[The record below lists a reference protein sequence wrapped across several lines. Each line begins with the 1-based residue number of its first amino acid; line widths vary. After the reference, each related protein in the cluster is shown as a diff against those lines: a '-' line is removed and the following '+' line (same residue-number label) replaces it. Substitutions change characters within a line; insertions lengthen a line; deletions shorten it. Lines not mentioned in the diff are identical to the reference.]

1 MSAEGS
7 EPPSAAA
14 DPEPPAV
21 RPAAGEARDAQA
33 AQLLLRQRK
42 VRAQLRELEQQAADS
57 VDLKAVVLPAAANLS
72 AVIHELI
79 AAELGRTADAV
90 RIEESLADRVR
101 AMRLR
106 ELLDQDLTTIL
117 DLLDHTPPPESV
129 VLALMVQEAVGE
141 VLASRASGALPMVH
155 KRAVEG
161 LYYYAYH
168 LDRLIAAA
176 HTAAPGGEDG
186 GRGDA
191 LLDLV
196 KRGAPVLAASGLGA
210 AVDTLIAPGAGSL
223 AMVALLPKV
232 GGEAG
237 RSTLVS
243 GVELGAN
250 AVVGKLL
257 AAEKA
262 QATPY
267 EQLKVLFEL
276 VWRYGAVFVGS
287 ASPPGEPPTAALQS
301 ASTPDVAAGV
311 ADAAGIALLSGLY
324 EIAALALGNGEL
336 AGWEWVAQQ
345 AIAEVNRC
353 RSEGGRFDTG
363 LVADYGSLVTQRLS
377 RLR

>member
-1 MSAEGS
+1 MAHDPEGVAAVAVPVPDQDDVVGAAVVQDDVRIAPSHGVLHVVGEAASHREGVLAVPVPVPDEHLISLAAVVGQPHRGTGGVGVADVELVPAPQGQEVPAVPVPVADEVVHCRCANAGALSAPLPPARGRLRGAVPGDGTVAPFGAHDLEGALPPAVTLTHHYRRRETERRRRGRQTSATGKTPMSAEGS

-42 VRAQLRELEQQAADS
+42 VRAQLRELEHQAADS

-155 KRAVEG
+155 KR
-161 LYYYAYH
+161 
-168 LDRLIAAA
+168 
-176 HTAAPGGEDG
+176 
-186 GRGDA
+186 
-191 LLDLV
+191 
-196 KRGAPVLAASGLGA
+196 
-210 AVDTLIAPGAGSL
+210 
-223 AMVALLPKV
+223 
-232 GGEAG
+232 
-237 RSTLVS
+237 
-243 GVELGAN
+243 
-250 AVVGKLL
+250 
-257 AAEKA
+257 
-262 QATPY
+262 
-267 EQLKVLFEL
+267 
-276 VWRYGAVFVGS
+276 
-287 ASPPGEPPTAALQS
+287 
-301 ASTPDVAAGV
+301 
-311 ADAAGIALLSGLY
+311 
-324 EIAALALGNGEL
+324 
-336 AGWEWVAQQ
+336 
-345 AIAEVNRC
+345 
-353 RSEGGRFDTG
+353 
-363 LVADYGSLVTQRLS
+363 
-377 RLR
+377 